1 MPQSTAEQKVI
12 IELSEL
18 CSRDEEGHWRD
29 NFYEILKKVSLLESL
44 QPRFS
49 LVDKDRP
56 WALKTTRLRRWLSSD
71 PAFSSLEDGLE
82 LVDDLSPD
90 KGQRGV
96 RTKSKVTK
104 GDTLMRVPLSCML
117 STETA
122 FESRELGPLLDQ
134 PLFSFLF
141 QVPLITFGLH
151 LLIEHSKCLEAEAE
165 EVANSLAN
173 PKTGDDESMFL
184 EIPRSATILDGRSAE
199 EVAKHK
205 AHLHIEKGKLSRP
218 HLLPVQ
224 PTTLDAKF
232 HPWGSRFRAFI
243 ACLPES
249 TSMIKNCPSW
259 QIADYELL
267 GNSLIAQNA
276 ARCTRDLIRAYIKVY
291 PLFTE
296 QGSISGLERHFTW
309 AHWKWVFCVILSRKN
324 LMPGRSRTLHQ
335 TLCPLY
341 DMVNHEPGDITAF
354 FSHEHG
360 GIELNAKRDFEKGE
374 EILMS
379 YGKRSVTELT
389 MYQGFFVESDSLV
402 DTATVQISIKSIA
415 QDPLALL
422 RVKMLQNLKICS
434 IMPGESIRIQCSRVI
449 KETEEEEKEK
459 GEEKRKDILNDTT
472 SSNLRFPSI
481 FCTFCRIAALDK
493 PSLILALRLVQSVI
507 SSCGESNCTEPT
519 GKHSHGQE
527 QHSHSHNHSHGGTA
541 CDHSHGSSEDL
552 KPLVLPFV
560 NDDNENAALEL
571 AKTWLTQALD
581 NIVPEPELHG
591 LAATP
596 QTKVLVS
603 YLQGQQELLK
613 EALLDVKGLW
623 KRSLSN

>member
-1 MPQSTAEQKVI
+1 MPPTAQQTVI
-12 IELSEL
+12 TELSEL
-18 CSRDEEGHWRD
+18 CSNEEGHWRD
-29 NFYEILKKVSLLESL
+29 NFYEILKKVTLLESL
-44 QPRFS
+44 QPPFS

-56 WALKTTRLRRWLSSD
+56 WALKTTRLTRWLSSD
-71 PAFSSLEDGLE
+71 PAFSSFEGGLE

-90 KGQRGV
+90 KGTRGV

-104 GDTLMRVPLSCML
+104 GDILMRVPLSCML

-151 LLIEHSKCLEAEAE
+151 LLIEHSKCLETAEE
-165 EVANSLAN
+165 EVANSLSN
-173 PKTGDDESMFL
+173 PKTGDDESAFL
-184 EIPRSATILDGRSAE
+184 EIPRSAAILDGRSTE

-205 AHLHIEKGKLSRP
+205 AQIHNEKGKLSRP

-259 QIADYELL
+259 QIADYDLL

-296 QGSISGLERHFTW
+296 QGSIRGLERHFTW
-309 AHWKWVFCVILSRKN
+309 AHWKWAFCVLLSRKN
-324 LMPGRSRTLHQ
+324 LMPGRSGTLHH

-360 GIELNAKRDFEKGE
+360 GIELNAKRDFENGD

-379 YGKRSVTELT
+379 YGKRSVTDLT
-389 MYQGFFVESDSLV
+389 MYQGFFIEKNSLV
-402 DTATVQISIKSIA
+402 DTATVQVSIKSIA

-434 IMPGESIRIQCSRVI
+434 ITPGESIRIQCSRVL
-449 KETEEEEKEK
+449 KETEEEEG
-459 GEEKRKDILNDTT
+459 GEEGREEEGGEGGERKEILNDTT
-472 SSNLRFPSI
+472 SSFLRFPSI

-493 PSLILALRLVQSVI
+493 PALILALRLVQSAI
-507 SSCGESNCTEPT
+507 SSCGESNCTEPS
-519 GKHSHGQE
+519 GKHSH
-527 QHSHSHNHSHGGTA
+527 SHSHGGTA
-541 CDHSHGSSEDL
+541 CDHSHGSTEDH

-623 KRSLSN
+623 ERSLSN